1 MYLNDADIRPNLID
15 YLNSKPKKPRRILEE
30 LYVHRG
36 NAIADVVTVHS
47 EAHCYEIKG
56 DKDKI
61 DRLAR
66 QGNYYNKVFRKITL
80 VTTERKLQEALKK
93 APSFW
98 GIIVASEMEGIVRF
112 KYIRKIS
119 TNPLFDKEL
128 ALATLWKNELSNL
141 NKELKLDIPI
151 KTNKR
156 DFALSLAANMSKIQ
170 TNRWIAESLVSRTHQ
185 VE

>member
-1 MYLNDADIRPNLID
+1 MLQ
-15 YLNSKPKKPRRILEE
+15 E
-30 LYVHRG
+30 LHVHRG

-66 QGNYYNKVFRKITL
+66 QGDYYNKVFSKITL
-80 VTTERKLQEALKK
+80 VTTERKLKEALDKIP
-93 APSFW
+93 AFW
-98 GIIVASEMEGIVRF
+98 GVIVAYDMKGVVKFRH
-112 KYIRKIS
+112 IRKIS

-128 ALATLWKNELSNL
+128 ALATLWKSELTNVNDEL
-141 NKELKLDIPI
+141 NLDIPA

-156 DFALSLAANMSKIQ
+156 DFALGLAERMSKIQ
-170 TNRWIAESLVSRTHQ
+170 TNRWIAESLVSRMA
-185 VE
+185 